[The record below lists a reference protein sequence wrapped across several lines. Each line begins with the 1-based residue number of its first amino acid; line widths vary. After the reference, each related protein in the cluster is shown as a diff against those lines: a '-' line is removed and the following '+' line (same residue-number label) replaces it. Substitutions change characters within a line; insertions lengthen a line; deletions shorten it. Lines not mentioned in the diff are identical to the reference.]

1 MFDAAPF
8 NTHTIV
14 YAKYCDG
21 GSFTG
26 AMTSPPIVVGNATIY
41 FRGRGIFDG
50 IFDDLFSNHGLDKAD
65 EMLYTGCSAGGLTTY
80 IHADSVTATM
90 KARAPAA
97 KVVALADAMFSLNHD
112 SYQQNGR
119 WPNMMKWV
127 YDNMDV
133 TGSR

>member
-1 MFDAAPF
+1 MEGQGMFGAAPF
-8 NTHTIV
+8 STHTIV

-26 AMTSPPIVVGNATIY
+26 AMSNPPIVVGNTTIY

-50 IFDDLFSNHGLDKAD
+50 IFDDLFGNRGLAKAE
-65 EMLYTGCSAGGLTTY
+65 EMLYAGCSAGGLTTY

-112 SYQQNGR
+112 DYNQDGH
-119 WPNMMKWV
+119 W
-127 YDNMDV
+127 
-133 TGSR
+133 